1 MEPGTKTS
9 QFTLSTYYSTSKS
22 NPVFYLKKPVFNIT
36 GFKVDSAII
45 ANEFYTFDSRNN
57 KIKFQENSGSAV
69 TITIPTGNYTSSS
82 IATTLKTIL
91 EADSPNTRTYTITY
105 TSLTGKLTIAV
116 NTGTVQFLTVDKHA
130 YYELGLIN
138 SLSSASASITGEIID
153 LSGVKTV
160 YLVSS
165 AFGTDVGNLVGSNYN
180 ILASIPVNNSFL
192 SILSY
197 QNSNEFVD
205 VNLDNLFSID
215 FVLLDERTRPLTV
228 TKDYTI
234 TLLIKSV

>member
-9 QFTLSTYYSTSKS
+9 QLTLSTYYSTSKS
-22 NPVFYLKKPVFNIT
+22 NPTFYLKKPFFNVV
-36 GFKVDSAII
+36 GFKIDSVIL

-57 KIKFQENSGSAV
+57 KISFKEGAGSV
-69 TITIPTGNYTSSS
+69 VSITIPTGNYTSSS

-91 EADSPNTRTYTITY
+91 EAGSENTHIYTITY
-105 TSLTGKLTIAV
+105 SSLTGKLTIAV
-116 NTGTVQFLTVDKHA
+116 NTSTFTLLSVANNA
-130 YYELGLIN
+130 YYELGLTN
-138 SLSSASASITGEIID
+138 SLDSASSSISGEIID

-180 ILASIPVNNSFL
+180 ILSSIPVNNSFL

-197 QNSNEFVD
+197 QNSNEYID

-215 FVLLDERTRPLTV
+215 FVLLDERTRTLTP

-234 TLLIKSV
+234 TLLIKSL